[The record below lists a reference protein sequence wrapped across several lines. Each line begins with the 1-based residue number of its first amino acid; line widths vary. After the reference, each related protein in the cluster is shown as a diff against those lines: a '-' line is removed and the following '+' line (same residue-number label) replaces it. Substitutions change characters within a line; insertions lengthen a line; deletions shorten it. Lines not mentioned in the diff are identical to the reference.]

1 MNTFREAT
9 PLGRLTT
16 EFDVAYK
23 RLQRSK
29 IHSLKTN
36 MRNYYNR

>member
-1 MNTFREAT
+1 MNTFRET
-9 PLGRLTT
+9 TLHWRLTT

-29 IHSLKTN
+29 NSWPKNKYAKLLQ
-36 MRNYYNR
+36 